1 MLPLSE
7 SRGRFLEWLQ
17 PKTFD
22 TYYELRSDRG
32 LLGTLTFRSNF
43 GTLAVGETADG
54 KWSFKRVGFLNPRV
68 TVRTYGSEHDMA
80 MYQPKFWGDG
90 ILIFA
95 GGPNLLWVP
104 TNFWRTD
111 WAFLDQ
117 DKHLIVGFKGG
128 VAKEKLKDIFKLQ
141 TTLEL
146 VDNIRFRDRI
156 PLLATLG
163 MYLIILQHQDA
174 AGAVAAT
181 TAAIG

>member
-1 MLPLSE
+1 MQPLSE
-7 SRGRFLEWLQ
+7 FSGRYLEWLQ

-22 TYYELRSDRG
+22 TYYELRSEEQ
-32 LLGTLTFRSNF
+32 LMGTLTFRSSF
-43 GTLAVGETADG
+43 GTLAVAETGEG

-68 TVRTYGSEHDMA
+68 TVRSYGSERDLA
-80 MYQPKFWGDG
+80 IYQPKFWGDG
-90 ILIFA
+90 ILYFTR
-95 GGPNLLWVP
+95 GPTLLWVP

-117 DKHLIVGFKGG
+117 DERQIVSFKGG
-128 VAKEKLKDIFKLQ
+128 VAKEKLKDILKRQ

-146 VDNIRFRDRI
+146 VDTIRFREQM

-163 MYLIILQHQDA
+163 MYLIILHHQDA

-181 TAAIG
+181 TATIG